1 MSDPFFEQIRARL
14 IVSCQALEDEPLHGS
29 DVMAKMAKAAEIGGA
44 AAIRANGADDVRA
57 IRQAVPLPVI
67 GLVKRNY
74 PDSEIYITS
83 TRREVD
89 ELIEAG
95 ASMIAFDATRRPRPS
110 GETLE
115 SLIAYM
121 HSRGVKMMADISTLE
136 ESAYAASL
144 GVDCV
149 STTLSGYTPYS
160 PQDPGP
166 DLQLIRE
173 AVRALSI
180 PVIAEGKIWD
190 PSQAV
195 QALEAG
201 AYAVV
206 VGSAITRPQLIA
218 ERYAS
223 AIRRAAKAAQPAEQA
238 CNEGPRAHS

>member
-1 MSDPFFEQIRARL
+1 MNDSLFEQIRAGL
-14 IVSCQALEDEPLHGS
+14 IVSCQALEDEPLHGAS
-29 DVMAKMAKAAEIGGA
+29 VMAKMAQAAAVGGA
-44 AAIRANGADDVRA
+44 VAIRANGADDVRA
-57 IRQAVPLPVI
+57 IRQAVLLPVI
-67 GLVKRNY
+67 GLVKRDY
-74 PDSEIYITS
+74 PDSDIYITP

-115 SLIAYM
+115 RLVMYM
-121 HSRGVKMMADISTLE
+121 RSRGVMTMADVSTLE
-136 ESAYAASL
+136 EAVYAASL

-160 PQDPGP
+160 PQSPEP
-166 DLQLIRE
+166 DFPFIRE
-173 AVRALSI
+173 AVRALSL
-180 PVIAEGKIWD
+180 PVIAEGKIWE
-190 PSQAV
+190 PSQAA

-206 VGSAITRPQLIA
+206 VGSAITRPQLIT

-223 AIRRAAKAAQPAEQA
+223 EVRKAAAAAQA
-238 CNEGPRAHS
+238 GQTPRG